1 MCIQFWTSAVGRDM
15 RAVCGDD
22 MDRVYLKC
30 LTESL
35 SAARSK
41 WLKSREQYEI
51 FGLALPRAVCA
62 EAHRARPRPTL
73 IAAEDHLGQQHRDDA
88 VGDIDHVG
96 DAQIHGDA
104 AHDIALQSAESPHLQ
119 PLDDFDSGSA

>member
-41 WLKSREQYEI
+41 WLKLREQYEI
-51 FGLALPRAVCA
+51 FGLALPRAMCA
-62 EAHRARPRPTL
+62 DAHRASPPPTL
-73 IAAEDHLGQQHRDDA
+73 IAAEPHLGPQRHHL
-88 VGDIDHVG
+88 VIGDIHPVVGHLLTG
-96 DAQIHGDA
+96 DAPPNQA
-104 AHDIALQSAESPHLQ
+104 CPSPN
-119 PLDDFDSGSA
+119 

>member
-41 WLKSREQYEI
+41 WLKLREQYEI

-73 IAAEDHLGQQHRDDA
+73 IAPQDRL
-88 VGDIDHVG
+88 
-96 DAQIHGDA
+96 
-104 AHDIALQSAESPHLQ
+104 AHQLRANVVPALNHFRHPQTHAYAPDSIA
-119 PLDDFDSGSA
+119 